1 MKGFMSIDIP
11 TKAYIK
17 AYIISKLGDKPEMI
31 SSNLFGNKLIDLLE
45 HKTNERKTEFAN
57 ARYTTTIRVYIPMR
71 TFRVRGF
78 NLNET
83 NIKNFN
89 QFVELLIKHRYY
101 ELMDDAIEILASFE
115 AHLPYVRR
123 KLGIDIEAW
132 SDDSMKKDYYRY
144 RQNNKKR
151 LFYNKIN
158 SRTVLSESAANIP
171 F

>member
-17 AYIISKLGDKPEMI
+17 AYLISQLGERPEMTPR
-31 SSNLFGNKLIDLLE
+31 NLFGNKLYDLLE
-45 HKTNERKTEFAN
+45 HTTNDRKKEFAN
-57 ARYTTTIRVYIPMR
+57 ARYNAMVRVYIPIHV
-71 TFRVRGF
+71 FRKRGF

-89 QFVELLIKHRYY
+89 LFIEMLIKHRYY
-101 ELMDDAIEILASFE
+101 ELMDDCIEILASFE
-115 AHLPYVRR
+115 AHLPYVRK

-144 RQNNKKR
+144 RKNNKKR

-158 SRTVLSESAANIP
+158 TRTVPSEAAANSA